1 MRNRFFGLV
10 GVVWGSL
17 ILSRL
22 FTQGIEQ
29 RDDSAYMFGQYVGVG
44 LGVLMFASGVYYLI
58 RGDGRP
64 KKKKEEGTGHP
75 HPDGCAGLREGAADP
90 NRGQRPRPDRRSR

>member
-10 GVVWGSL
+10 GIVWGSL

-22 FTQGIEQ
+22 FTEGIEQ

-64 KKKKEEGTGHP
+64 KKKKKKVQAIRTPTGA
-75 HPDGCAGLREGAADP
+75 PD
-90 NRGQRPRPDRRSR
+90 